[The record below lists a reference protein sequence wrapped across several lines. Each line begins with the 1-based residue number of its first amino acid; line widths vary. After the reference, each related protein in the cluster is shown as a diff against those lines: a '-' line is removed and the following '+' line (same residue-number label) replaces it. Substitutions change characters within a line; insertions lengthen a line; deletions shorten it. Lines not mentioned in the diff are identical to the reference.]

1 MIAREWLPGP
11 RLSQGADGS
20 RPTLAGLDAGFA
32 REDRANFTYMLKGRV
47 LVLALLAVWV
57 VLTLP
62 FERSAAYLS
71 VLFIFLLTGVIP
83 YLLVVRR
90 YAGTFLI
97 AAFLLRDATMLSFLL
112 SVPNPYG
119 LEGWSPQLNLR
130 APGFLY
136 LGLFVVY
143 MALSYRPV
151 LVVWAGIAA
160 IASWSAGYLWVV
172 SLPDTRFFA
181 SRDVLNAG
189 LTLEAVLERVL
200 DPNAVGL
207 ARIVNQVVFL
217 MAVTLILTLA
227 VSRSRQLVRRQ
238 VEAEGQR
245 SALSRYFSPNIVQE
259 LTTTGQ
265 AFGEPKVQPVAI
277 LFADM
282 VGFTA
287 IAERLGPVELVGL
300 LREFHGRLARVA
312 LREGGT
318 VDKYI
323 GDAIMIHFGT
333 PEPRHDDAARALR
346 CAAGMIAAI
355 KEWNHARVAEGLDPI
370 HLGIGVHYGN
380 VVVGN
385 IGDAQRLE
393 YTVLGDAVNVAS
405 RLEQLTRKLGVV
417 LVTSEAVIDSLRQTA
432 AEPEVLL
439 PGLAPQGA
447 ESVKG
452 RADPVRIWA
461 LQG

>member
-1 MIAREWLPGP
+1 MTA
-11 RLSQGADGS
+11 
-20 RPTLAGLDAGFA
+20 LDAGFA

-47 LVLALLAVWV
+47 LVLTLLAAWV

-71 VLFIFLLTGVIP
+71 VLLIFLLTGVIP
-83 YLLVVRR
+83 YLLVARG
-90 YAGTFLI
+90 YAGTLLI
-97 AAFLLRDATMLSFLL
+97 ATFLLLDAIMLSYLL
-112 SVPNPYG
+112 IVPNPYG

-143 MALSYRPV
+143 MALSYRPA
-151 LVVWAGIAA
+151 LVVWAGVAA
-160 IASWSAGYLWVV
+160 IASWTAGYVWVV

-189 LTLEAVLERVL
+189 LALQAVLERVL

-227 VSRSRQLVRRQ
+227 VSRSRKLVRRQ

-259 LTTTGQ
+259 LTTTGH
-265 AFGEPKVQPVAI
+265 AFGEPKLQPVAV

-333 PEPRHDDAARALR
+333 PEPRHDDAVRALR
-346 CAAGMIAAI
+346 CAAGMITAI
-355 KEWNHARVAEGLDPI
+355 KTWNNSRAAEGLEPI
-370 HLGIGVHYGN
+370 HLGIGVHCGD

-405 RLEQLTRKLGVV
+405 RLEQLTRTLGVI
-417 LVTSEAVIDSLRQTA
+417 LVTSDAVIDAVRQTGT
-432 AEPEVLL
+432 EPEMLL
-439 PGLAPQGA
+439 PGLVPQGTEA
-447 ESVKG
+447 VKG

-461 LQG
+461 LQGWA